1 MDAVREL
8 QRYADSWE
16 ADGWPESQTPLFSF
30 ARTRQAVG
38 VSTVR
43 GMVKALMRSLGYDPC
58 AFGAHSLRIGGAS
71 AAFAAGIE
79 PSAIRLA
86 GRWSSDVYEIYVR
99 LSRQAASRLGR
110 VIGST
115 AFNDLERGEFVS
127 EELEMRPLELNHEE
141 AFRDEALVADTE
153 WEL

>member
-1 MDAVREL
+1 MT
-8 QRYADSWE
+8 
-16 ADGWPESQTPLFSF
+16 QT